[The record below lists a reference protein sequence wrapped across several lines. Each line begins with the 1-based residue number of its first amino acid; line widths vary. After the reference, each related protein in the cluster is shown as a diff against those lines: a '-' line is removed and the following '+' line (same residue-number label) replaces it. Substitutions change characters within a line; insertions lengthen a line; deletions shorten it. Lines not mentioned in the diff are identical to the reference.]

1 MSSHRGREK
10 VETAP
15 RVYGERMFLHVVIVL
30 RTHIHAWDE
39 GTKTQAHASAHT
51 RIKS

>member
-1 MSSHRGREK
+1 MSSQRGREK

-15 RVYGERMFLHVVIVL
+15 RVYGERVFLHVVMVL
-30 RTHIHAWDE
+30 RTHIHAWDK
-39 GTKTQAHASAHT
+39 GTKTQAHANAYT